1 MKPCERKNVAAYAI
15 EYHQLS
21 ITRACKV
28 VQLPKSM
35 FYYQTVKDDAVVIDK
50 LKELAE
56 KKPREGQDKFYLRI
70 REEGLIWNYK
80 RVRRVYLMLGL
91 NQRRRMKR
99 RIPAR
104 VKEPLHQPI
113 NKNQIWSMD
122 FMSDVLQNQR
132 KFRVLN
138 IIDDYN
144 RSALWVEPAYSMPS
158 AFVINALEKVI
169 RENGKPLRIRV
180 DNGPEFCSKEFME
193 WCESKKIVIQYIQ
206 PGKPMQNGYI
216 ERFNRTYRQDI
227 LDAYLFKDLEQ
238 VTELSEEWLEDYNN
252 HRPHES
258 LGGKPPMKYKA
269 VWAH

>member
-1 MKPCERKNVAAYAI
+1 M

-35 FYYQTVKDDAVVIDK
+35 FYYKSSKDDTIVIDK

-56 KKPREGQDKFYLRI
+56 KKPREGQDKYYLRI
-70 REEGLIWNYK
+70 REEGLKWNYK

-91 NQRRRMKR
+91 NHRRRMKK

-104 VKEPLHQPI
+104 IKMPLNQQE
-113 NKNQIWSMD
+113 NKNQMWSMD

-138 IIDDYN
+138 IIDDFN
-144 RSALWVEPAYSMPS
+144 RKALCIEAAYSMPS
-158 AFVINALEKVI
+158 AFVINELEKAI
-169 RENGKPLRIRV
+169 EENGIPAKIRV
-180 DNGPEFCSKEFME
+180 DNGPEFCSREFTE
-193 WCESKKIVIQYIQ
+193 WCISKGITIQYTQ

-227 LDAYLFKDLEQ
+227 LDACLFKDLRQ
-238 VTELSEEWLEDYNN
+238 VSELTEEWMDDYNN

-258 LGGKPPMKYKA
+258 LGGKPPVKYKVA
-269 VWAH
+269 

>member
-1 MKPCERKNVAAYAI
+1 MAVYAM

-35 FYYQTVKDDAVVIDK
+35 FYYQSVKDDTVVIDK

-56 KKPREGQDKFYLRI
+56 QKPREGQDKYYLRI
-70 REEGLIWNYK
+70 REEGLKWNYK
-80 RVRRVYLMLGL
+80 RVRRIYLMLGL
-91 NQRRRMKR
+91 NHRRRMKK
-99 RIPAR
+99 RIPSR
-104 VKEPLHQPI
+104 VKEPLNQPI
-113 NKNQIWSMD
+113 NKNHMWSMD
-122 FMSDVLQNQR
+122 FMSDALQNQR

-144 RSALWVEPAYSMPS
+144 RKALCIEAAYSMPS
-158 AFVINALEKVI
+158 RFVINALEQVI
-169 RENGKPLRIRV
+169 EENGKPIKIRV
-180 DNGPEFCSKEFME
+180 DNGPEFCSKEFAE
-193 WCESKKIVIQYIQ
+193 WCESNEITIQYIQ

-227 LDAYLFKDLEQ
+227 LDACLFKDLEQ
-238 VTELSEEWLEDYNN
+238 VTELTQEWLEDYNN

-258 LGGKPPMKYKA
+258 LGGKPPVKYNA
-269 VWAH
+269 ELAC

>member
-1 MKPCERKNVAAYAI
+1 MVRPCDRKNVAAYVM
-15 EYHQLS
+15 EYHHVS

-35 FYYQTVKDDAVVIDK
+35 YYYQSLKDDTIVIDK

-56 KKPREGQDKFYLRI
+56 KKPREGQDKYYLRI
-70 REEGLIWNYK
+70 REEGLKWNYK
-80 RVRRVYLMLGL
+80 RIRRVYLMLGL
-91 NQRRRMKR
+91 HHRRRMKK

-104 VKEPLHQPI
+104 VKMPLNQQE
-113 NKNQIWSMD
+113 NKNQMWSMD
-122 FMSDVLQNQR
+122 FMSDALQNQR

-138 IIDDYN
+138 IIDDFN
-144 RSALWVEPAYSMPS
+144 RQALWIEAAFSMPS

-169 RENGKPLRIRV
+169 EENGKPKKIRV
-180 DNGPEFCSKEFME
+180 DNGPEFCSREFSE
-193 WCESKKIVIQYIQ
+193 WCESKEITIQYTQ

-227 LDAYLFKDLEQ
+227 LDACLFKDLQQ
-238 VTELSEEWLEDYNN
+238 VTELTEEWLDDYNN

-258 LGGKPPMKYKA
+258 LGGIPPIKYKA
-269 VWAH
+269 A

>member
-1 MKPCERKNVAAYAI
+1 MVKPGERKNMVAYAM

-35 FYYQTVKDDAVVIDK
+35 FYYASQKDDSLVIAK
-50 LKELAE
+50 LNELAE
-56 KKPREGQDKFYLRI
+56 LKPREGQDKYYLRI
-70 REEGLIWNYK
+70 REAGIKWNSK

-91 NQRRRMKR
+91 NHRRKMKK

-104 VKEPLHQPI
+104 TKEPLTQPI
-113 NKNQIWSMD
+113 NKNHIWSMD

-138 IIDDYN
+138 IIDDFN
-144 RSALWVEPAYSMPS
+144 RKALWIEANFSMPS

-169 RENGKPLRIRV
+169 KENGKPQKIRV
-180 DNGPEFCSKEFME
+180 DNGPEFCSKEFVE
-193 WCESKKIVIQYIQ
+193 WCESMEIMIQYIQ
-206 PGKPMQNGYI
+206 PGKPMQNGFI
-216 ERFNRTYRQDI
+216 ERFNRSYRQDI
-227 LDAYLFKDLEQ
+227 LDACLFENINQ
-238 VTELSEEWLEDYNN
+238 VNELSEEWIDDYNN

-258 LGGKPPMKYKA
+258 LGGIPPAKYKA
-269 VWAH
+269 A

>member
-1 MKPCERKNVAAYAI
+1 MVAYAM
-15 EYHQLS
+15 EHHHLS

-35 FYYQTVKDDAVVIDK
+35 FYYTSLKDDSVVIDK

-56 KKPREGQDKFYLRI
+56 NKPREGQDKYYLRI
-70 REEGLIWNYK
+70 REAGIIWNHK

-91 NQRRRMKR
+91 NHKRKMKK

-104 VKEPLHQPI
+104 IKEPLTQPM

-138 IIDDYN
+138 IIDDFN
-144 RSALWVEPAYSMPS
+144 RKALWIEANYSMPS

-169 RENGKPLRIRV
+169 QENGKPVKIRV
-180 DNGPEFCSKEFME
+180 DNGPEFCSKEFGE
-193 WCESKKIVIQYIQ
+193 WCDSNNIVIQFIQ
-206 PGKPMQNGYI
+206 PGKPMQNGFI
-216 ERFNRTYRQDI
+216 ERFNRSYRQDI
-227 LDAYLFKDLEQ
+227 LDACLFENIIQ
-238 VTELSEEWLEDYNN
+238 VNELSEEWLDDYNN

-258 LGGKPPMKYKA
+258 LGGIPPAKYKA
-269 VWAH
+269 A

>member
-1 MKPCERKNVAAYAI
+1 MFAYAM

-35 FYYQTVKDDAVVIDK
+35 FYYSSLKDDTIVIDK

-56 KKPREGQDKFYLRI
+56 KKPREGLDKYYLRI
-70 REEGLIWNYK
+70 REAGLKWNYK

-91 NQRRRMKR
+91 NHRRKMKK

-104 VKEPLHQPI
+104 IKEPLNQPI
-113 NKNQIWSMD
+113 NKNQVWSMD

-138 IIDDYN
+138 IIDDFN
-144 RSALWVEPAYSMPS
+144 RKALWIEANFSMPS

-169 RENGKPLRIRV
+169 QESGKPVKIRV
-180 DNGPEFCSKEFME
+180 DNGPEFCSKEFVE
-193 WCESKKIVIQYIQ
+193 WCASKEITIQYIQ
-206 PGKPMQNGYI
+206 PGKPMQNGFI
-216 ERFNRTYRQDI
+216 ERFNRSYRQDI
-227 LDAYLFKDLEQ
+227 LDACLFENINQ
-238 VTELSEEWLEDYNN
+238 VNELSEEWLDDYNN

-258 LGGKPPMKYKA
+258 LGGMPPAKYKA
-269 VWAH
+269 A